1 MDPLQYA
8 NDCSPFWEA
17 FQFFLCDAMQ
27 QQNEKRINDYS
38 QDQAQQRRNPYP
50 DYFMKGLVQKPYR
63 QRHNQG

>member
-1 MDPLQYA
+1 MNLLQHT
-8 NDCSPFWEA
+8 NNRSSLWEA
-17 FQFFLCDAMQ
+17 SQFFLCDAMQ